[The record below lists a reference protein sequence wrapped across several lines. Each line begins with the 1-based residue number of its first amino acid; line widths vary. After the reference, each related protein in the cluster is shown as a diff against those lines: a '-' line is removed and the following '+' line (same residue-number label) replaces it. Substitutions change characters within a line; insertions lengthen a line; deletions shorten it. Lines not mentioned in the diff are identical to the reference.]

1 MWCKCILLFYVSC
14 DIMYFW
20 CNKIRCWKTV
30 GYWYFYF
37 HFSHTCCSC
46 LEHQSLSQFSDEI
59 VRFYDEIISAILL
72 TLFKIDMEWQVNLD
86 IYNYRPSLI
95 PYMAYVQQQIE
106 FVKRDPL
113 KLGLILEKKMLKPVI
128 H

>member
-1 MWCKCILLFYVSC
+1 
-14 DIMYFW
+14 
-20 CNKIRCWKTV
+20 
-30 GYWYFYF
+30 
-37 HFSHTCCSC
+37 
-46 LEHQSLSQFSDEI
+46 
-59 VRFYDEIISAILL
+59 
-72 TLFKIDMEWQVNLD
+72 MEWQVNLD